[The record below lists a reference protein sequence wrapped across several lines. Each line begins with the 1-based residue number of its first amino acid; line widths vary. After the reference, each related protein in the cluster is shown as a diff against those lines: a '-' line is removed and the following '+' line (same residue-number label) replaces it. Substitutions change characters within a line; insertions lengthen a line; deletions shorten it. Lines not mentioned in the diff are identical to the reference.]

1 MARTRLPLFAPA
13 EPMGRFFEA
22 RKATMFARYDRM
34 AKAFTRCSREI
45 VIAVKSGGPDPDS
58 NPALR
63 RAIQNSRAVNMPK
76 DKVAAAI
83 KRALGSDSANYEER
97 IFEGY
102 APNGIAVLI
111 VTATDNTTRTVA
123 NLRVIF
129 KKNGGNLGNEGS
141 VNYLF
146 NKVGVFRLK
155 PEGLDPEEL
164 ELELIDH
171 GLEDMGEGETDEG
184 EPLLIASC
192 GFGEFGA
199 MQAALEAR
207 SIEPVSSSIEYHP
220 TTTTT
225 LDEDQANEV
234 LEVIGLLEGDD
245 DVQTVFHTLA

>member
-1 MARTRLPLFAPA
+1 
-13 EPMGRFFEA
+13 MGRFFEA

-34 AKAFTRCSREI
+34 AKAFSRCSREI
-45 VIAVKSGGPDPDS
+45 VIAVKAGGPDPES

-76 DKVAAAI
+76 DKVLAAI
-83 KRALGSDSANYEER
+83 KRAQGSDSANYEER

-129 KKNGGNLGNEGS
+129 KKNGGSLGNEGS

-146 NKVGVFRLK
+146 NKVGVFRLR
-155 PEGLDPEEL
+155 PEGLDAEEL

-171 GLEDMGEGETDEG
+171 GLEDMGEGETEDG

-192 GFGEFGA
+192 GFGDFGA

-207 SIEPVSSSIEYHP
+207 GIEPVSSAVEYHP
-220 TTTTT
+220 MTTTE
-225 LDEDQANEV
+225 LSDGDANKV
-234 LEVIGLLEGDD
+234 LEVVGLLEGDD
-245 DVQTVFHTLA
+245 DVQKVFHTLA

>member
-1 MARTRLPLFAPA
+1 
-13 EPMGRFFEA
+13 MGRFFEA

-34 AKAFTRCSREI
+34 AKAFSRCSREI
-45 VIAVKSGGPDPDS
+45 VIAVKAGGPDPES

-76 DKVAAAI
+76 DKVLAAI
-83 KRALGSDSANYEER
+83 KRAQGSDSANYEER

-129 KKNGGNLGNEGS
+129 KKNGGSLGNEGS

-146 NKVGVFRLK
+146 NKVGVFRLR
-155 PEGLDPEEL
+155 PAGLDAEEL

-171 GLEDMGEGETDEG
+171 GLEDMGEGETEDG

-192 GFGEFGA
+192 GFGDFGA

-207 SIEPVSSSIEYHP
+207 GIEPVSSAVEYHP
-220 TTTTT
+220 MTTTE
-225 LDEDQANEV
+225 LSDDDANKV
-234 LEVIGLLEGDD
+234 LEVVGLLEGDD
-245 DVQTVFHTLA
+245 DVQKVFHTLA

>member
-1 MARTRLPLFAPA
+1 
-13 EPMGRFFEA
+13 MGRFFEA

-34 AKAFTRCSREI
+34 AKAFSRCSREI
-45 VIAVKSGGPDPDS
+45 VIAVKAGGPDPES

-76 DKVAAAI
+76 DKVLAAI
-83 KRALGSDSANYEER
+83 KRAQGSDSANYEER

-129 KKNGGNLGNEGS
+129 KKNGGSLGNEGS

-146 NKVGVFRLK
+146 NKVGVFRLR
-155 PEGLDPEEL
+155 PEGLDAEEL

-171 GLEDMGEGETDEG
+171 GLEDMGEGETEDG

-192 GFGEFGA
+192 GFGDFGA

-207 SIEPVSSSIEYHP
+207 GIEPVSSAVEYHP
-220 TTTTT
+220 MTTTE
-225 LDEDQANEV
+225 LSDDDANKV
-234 LEVIGLLEGDD
+234 LEVVGLLEGDD
-245 DVQTVFHTLA
+245 DVQKVFHTLA